1 MSITVEDALK
11 LPTMKNAR
19 LLAGNEVARK
29 ARAEGNTPFGAV
41 LVDENGNI
49 VMEQG
54 NAERDLH
61 DATAHAERMLASRAS
76 QTFSKDFLWKC
87 TLYTTFEPC
96 CMCTGAIYW
105 ANIGRIVYGL
115 TEERLLQM
123 TGADE
128 KNPTFNISCRTI
140 IAAGQ
145 KPIEILGPF
154 PEIADAVEEVHRGFW
169 NNEK

>member
-1 MSITVEDALK
+1 MDHIK
-11 LPTMKNAR
+11 Y
-19 LLAGNEVARK
+19 LLAANEVARRS
-29 ARAEGNTPFGAV
+29 RAKGNTPFGAV
-41 LVDENGNI
+41 LVDPDGNI
-49 VMEQG
+49 IMEQG
-54 NAERDLH
+54 NAEKDLH

-76 QTFSKDFLWKC
+76 QKYSKDFLWKC
-87 TLYTTFEPC
+87 TLYSTFEPC

-115 TEERLLQM
+115 TEETLLEL

-128 KNPTFNISCRTI
+128 KNPTFNISSRTI

-154 PEIADAVEEVHRGFW
+154 PEIEDAVREVHKGFW
-169 NNEK
+169 TGK

>member
-1 MSITVEDALK
+1 MDHIK
-11 LPTMKNAR
+11 Y
-19 LLAGNEVARK
+19 LLAANEVARK
-29 ARAEGNTPFGAV
+29 ARQNGNTPFGAV

-76 QTFSKDFLWKC
+76 QPFSKEVLWKC

-115 TEERLLQM
+115 TEKKLLEL
-123 TGADE
+123 TGSDE
-128 KNPTFNISCRTI
+128 KNPTFDISCRTI
-140 IAAGQ
+140 LAAGQ
-145 KPIEILGPF
+145 KDIEVLGPF
-154 PEIADAVEEVHRGFW
+154 EEIASAVEEVHEGFW
-169 NNEK
+169 NKK